1 MKTIRKNY
9 YLSDRVI
16 NLSKNSTFKI
26 VEGTIEVQ
34 LLINGY
40 PIVRQFLLP
49 FNKVYHLLNT
59 DFTNVVMKKEKDWMN
74 GIYVFYSFTIR
85 DNILLN
91 SLDYS
96 LSPNFKEGIG
106 DINYE
111 ELFSFTYKMG
121 RETVLKMYKGMV
133 DLAKNYKLPI
143 RKVAY
148 SKIHRLTNKYDSVNI
163 VDFSKFVKLVERGK

>member
-16 NLSKNSTFKI
+16 NLSKNSTFKV

-34 LLINGY
+34 LLVNGY
-40 PIVRQFLLP
+40 PIVRQFLVP
-49 FNKVYHLLNT
+49 FDKVYHLLNT
-59 DFTNVVMKKEKDWMN
+59 EFTSVVMKKEKDWMN
-74 GIYVFYSFTIR
+74 GVYIFYSFTIR

-96 LSPNFKEGIG
+96 ISPNFKEGVG

-111 ELFSFTYKMG
+111 ELFSFRYNLG
-121 RETVLKMYKGMV
+121 RDMVLKMYRGLN
-133 DLAKNYKLPI
+133 DLIKNYKIPV
-143 RKVAY
+143 RKIAY

-163 VDFSKFVKLVERGK
+163 VDYSKFRKLLERV